1 MTSLE
6 RRATDLQDL
15 VHEFLRQFECVN
27 ATAANGPHA
36 ELNMQELRTIEVL
49 GVEGPQMMRE
59 MAGMLGVAVNS
70 LTSITDG
77 LEQKGLVLRQRSEQD
92 RRIINLELTAD
103 GRQVFNSTRDMKR
116 KLYRSMLKSLTEDE
130 QEIFMLLCRKIARAG
145 SAQLQKFA
153 TPA

>member
-1 MTSLE
+1 MTNLE
-6 RRATDLQDL
+6 RRANDLQDL

-27 ATAANGPHA
+27 ATAANGPHV
-36 ELNMQELRTIEVL
+36 ELNVQELRTIERL

-77 LEQKGLVLRQRSEQD
+77 LEKKGLVLRQRSEQD

-103 GRQVFNSTRDMKR
+103 GRKVFNSAREMKR
-116 KLYRSMLKSLTEDE
+116 KLYRSMLKALTDDE
-130 QEIFMLLCRKIARAG
+130 QEIFMLLFRKIARAG
-145 SAQLQKFA
+145 SVQLQKIA
-153 TPA
+153 TWA